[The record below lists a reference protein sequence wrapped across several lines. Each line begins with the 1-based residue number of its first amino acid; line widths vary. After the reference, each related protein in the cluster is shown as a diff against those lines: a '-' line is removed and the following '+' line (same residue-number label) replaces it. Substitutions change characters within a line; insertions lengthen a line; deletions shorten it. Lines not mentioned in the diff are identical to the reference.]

1 MKFLQGRKL
10 LKYAGLIVLAMLV
23 MVGCQKDPLGVS
35 SESNDTVINQH
46 KTYRRA
52 DQLKFLTSKINRLDK
67 RFSSHQL
74 ITKAQGGN
82 IIAGDDTSG
91 YSALYFK
98 PGDVPQDTMITFN
111 WDSNGY
117 ITDLFPHGIVFNSPV
132 EIELS
137 YKHADLTGID
147 ESRLKIWYYDES
159 IDKWELIGGE
169 VDTTQKVISG
179 YIHHFSRYAVASE

>member
-1 MKFLQGRKL
+1 MNSLQGCKFLKIAGAFFLAL
-10 LKYAGLIVLAMLV
+10 LLL
-23 MVGCQKDPLGVS
+23 VGCQKDPYAIS
-35 SESNDTVINQH
+35 NESNETTMSQP

-52 DQLKFLTSKINRLDK
+52 DQLKFLTSKINRLNK
-67 RFSSHQL
+67 RFSTQQF
-74 ITKAQGGN
+74 ITNAVGGN

-98 PGDVPQDTMITFN
+98 PGDVPQDTLITFN
-111 WDSNGY
+111 WDSHGY
-117 ITDLFPHGIVFNSPV
+117 ITDLFPHGIVFNTPV
-132 EIELS
+132 KIELS

-159 IDKWELIGGE
+159 INKWELIGGE

-179 YIHHFSRYAVASE
+179 YIHHFSRYSVASE